1 MCRSPP
7 SYAEEPALFALDCE
21 MCATAT
27 DDKALLSLCLVD
39 VNGEIVLQVRCLD
52 KASAPRGLLSLRLC
66 SRTCL
71 PPYLVNQNVFACPV
85 NHMLSAAVRSA
96 WCGQQNQ

>member
-1 MCRSPP
+1 MTLKRRHIHQQLSVRSVAAAVICLIVCKHIKGLHMCRSPP

-39 VNGEIVLQVRCLD
+39 VNGEIVLQVHRLD
-52 KASAPRGLLSLRLC
+52 
-66 SRTCL
+66 
-71 PPYLVNQNVFACPV
+71 
-85 NHMLSAAVRSA
+85 
-96 WCGQQNQ
+96 

>member
-1 MCRSPP
+1 MAGSGSGEMCRDSATTTRVSAAICAFSGHCGHLFERLEALKVLHMCRSPP

-39 VNGEIVLQVRCLD
+39 VNGEIVLQVRC
-52 KASAPRGLLSLRLC
+52 
-66 SRTCL
+66 
-71 PPYLVNQNVFACPV
+71 
-85 NHMLSAAVRSA
+85 
-96 WCGQQNQ
+96 